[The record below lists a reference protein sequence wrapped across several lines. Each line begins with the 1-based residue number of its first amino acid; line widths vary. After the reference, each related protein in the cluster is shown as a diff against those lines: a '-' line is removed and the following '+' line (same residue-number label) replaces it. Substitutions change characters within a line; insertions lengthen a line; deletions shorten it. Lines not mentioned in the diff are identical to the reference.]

1 MTMKMSATAEGMEM
15 GMDMT
20 ASAAE
25 SNVAMTMDLG
35 GLITLDLSVNMDMS
49 ATTQLPEIALP
60 AGVNATP
67 IDLGISPAA

>member
-60 AGVNATP
+60 AGVTATP